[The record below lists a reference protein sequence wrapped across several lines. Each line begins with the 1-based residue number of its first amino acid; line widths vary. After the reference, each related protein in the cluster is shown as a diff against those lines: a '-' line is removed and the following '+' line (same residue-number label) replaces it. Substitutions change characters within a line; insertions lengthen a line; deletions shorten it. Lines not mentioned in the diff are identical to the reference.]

1 MLVSPRNMDIDSLST
16 ILFNDEILGVSFQ
29 QFCDVGIH
37 RTGRLLWHRTVRM
50 PWPRT
55 VSPKRKQRKRK
66 TARAKNTRLGN
77 WERISLANSLVM
89 ALKCS
94 PQATAFGSMNW
105 FVYICVMSLNK
116 NTIYTLWKFLDLP
129 KDRGKEKEREACS
142 PISTAM
148 DFEPPSVSEPGLRCK
163 QPKKKGEKEP
173 WQQAPAQAPAF
184 CALKFLELPN

>member
-116 NTIYTLWKFLDLP
+116 KHYLHPLEISGSSEGQRKR
-129 KDRGKEKEREACS
+129 KRKRGLRSDFYGHGLRTTQRFGAR
-142 PISTAM
+142 TAM
-148 DFEPPSVSEPGLRCK
+148 
-163 QPKKKGEKEP
+163 QAAKEERRKR
-173 WQQAPAQAPAF
+173 
-184 CALKFLELPN
+184 ALATSPCSSPCFLCS